1 MACTGMLFRKL
12 RQFAVSNEIDML
24 LDGALGTA
32 VNLDPLGLQLHQGAH
47 ADASDD
53 HGINL

>member
-1 MACTGMLFRKL
+1 
-12 RQFAVSNEIDML
+12 ML
-24 LDGALGTA
+24 LDRALGAA

-47 ADASDD
+47 ADASDN